1 MPKKSFSWSDAK
13 ITYPAIAKRIDF
25 AWFLVLLSAAI
36 LIFTIDLGN
45 LPLRD
50 WDEGTVAQVA
60 RDIWR
65 APTGSMRWLYP
76 TIAGEPYHNKPPL
89 MHLLIAWTYS
99 LGGVNEWT
107 TRLPGAI
114 LTAFSVP
121 LLYSIGREI
130 FRQRLVCVYS
140 ALIYLTMLPVVR
152 HGRLAMLDGAALCFF
167 MLMMLCLLKARRDL
181 RYSLGVGIGFGLI
194 CLTKGMLGILLGSI
208 AIIFIF
214 WDTPRL
220 LFSPYMWLAIFIGS
234 VPVISWYGAQIWHYS
249 DIFTNEGLVQ
259 QSLSRIWQ
267 PVEGNKGQPWY
278 YLLEILKYTFP
289 WLIFFPSSL
298 RFTWANRNLSWAK
311 LIIVWFGVYLITI
324 SLMSTK
330 LPWYV
335 FPIYPSIALSCGAFL
350 VYSENLPLLT
360 PYPRSWFATLI
371 LIAVIAAGG
380 SIYFAFSLTPEIDLA
395 VIFVTLTITMIL
407 TAILMQKGDKQFLI
421 ILLWGTYISLILL
434 MTSNHWL
441 WELNERYSVKPV
453 AAMIQRVN
461 PPTKKIYTSFPE
473 NRPSLNFYSDRIII
487 PTAEKGKLQKLLN
500 ILQTEKHP
508 YLLLDKPTLQNLPQE
523 SINAIGETNNWIL
536 VTKNTEQ
543 NKI

>member
-25 AWFLVLLSAAI
+25 VWFLVLLSAAI
-36 LIFTIDLGN
+36 LIFTIDLGS

-107 TRLPGAI
+107 SRLPGAI

-121 LLYSIGREI
+121 LLYCIGREI

-167 MLMMLCLLKARRDL
+167 MVMMLCLLKARRDL

-234 VPVISWYGAQIWHYS
+234 IPVISWYGAQIWRYS

-267 PVEGNKGQPWY
+267 SVEGNKGQPWY

-311 LIIVWFGVYLITI
+311 LIIVWFGVYLVTI

-335 FPIYPSIALSCGAFL
+335 FPIYPSIALSCGAFF
-350 VYSENLPLLT
+350 VHSENLPLLK
-360 PYPRSWFATLI
+360 PYPRSWFFTLI
-371 LIAVIAAGG
+371 LIAVIATGG
-380 SIYFAFSLTPEIDLA
+380 SIYFAFSLTPELDLA
-395 VIFVTLTITMIL
+395 VIFVTLSITMIL
-407 TAILMQKGDKQFLI
+407 TATLMQKGDKQFLI

-441 WELNERYSVKPV
+441 WELNERYPVKPV
-453 AAMIQRVN
+453 AEMIQKVD
-461 PPTKKIYTSFPE
+461 PPTKKIYTSFAE

-487 PTAEKGKLQKLLN
+487 PTPEKGKLQNLLN

-508 YLLLDKPTLQNLPQE
+508 YLLLDQSTFESLPQE
-523 SINAIGETNNWIL
+523 SIDAIGETNNWVL
-536 VTKNTEQ
+536 VTKNTEK
-543 NKI
+543 NKR